1 MSVVGN
7 GGDGG
12 GIDRQQLS
20 RYTLAIKAEDADGLF
35 SMTRATIRVLDVND
49 SEPQFVD
56 LPYVFNVRENGPGG
70 GGGGSYV
77 GRVQAKDADQDMNAR
92 VTYSIAAAADGESSS
107 STSLFVVDSQT
118 GELRTTRPLDYEK
131 ERVHRVVVT
140 AADGGR
146 PPRQST
152 ATVTVMVVD
161 VPGDLKP
168 RFQRTKYEAQVA
180 ENGGADVFVAQMET
194 DGRDGDEE
202 GSSKVT
208 YTLRQGDGDK
218 FSVDPS
224 TGVVRTKRPLDYER
238 QSKYVLVIGTLQNT
252 DASDALATTTL
263 IVNVQVRPY
272 SHLLF

>member
-1 MSVVGN
+1 LSVVGN

-12 GIDRQQLS
+12 GIDREQLS

-107 STSLFVVDSQT
+107 STPLFVVDSQT